1 MSILPVWQRIIPA
14 RNGTFRCQLWESP
27 LKNNIAAILAGIVL
41 VGCAAPR
48 PPSFTPL
55 PFDQAEYDALPKTG
69 TGIVRGQ
76 VFAKTVGGDVKKGAG
91 NDVLLIPV
99 TAFRRQWYNEVL
111 IRHRPATAQW
121 DPRYMEYDRKKT
133 TDGEGRFEFT
143 AVPPGQ
149 YYVLSNIS
157 WETISENRYLRQ
169 AGITD
174 TQGGLVVRTVDVTND
189 AITDAILSR

>member
-1 MSILPVWQRIIPA
+1 M
-14 RNGTFRCQLWESP
+14 
-27 LKNNIAAILAGIVL
+27 KNLLIAALAIASLAG
-41 VGCAAPR
+41 CATPPR
-48 PPSFTPL
+48 PSFTPL

-91 NDVLLIPV
+91 NGVLLIPA

-111 IRHRPATAQW
+111 MSQKLATAQW
-121 DPRYMEYDRKKT
+121 DSRYMQYDRTKT

-143 AVPPGQ
+143 EVPPGQ
-149 YYVLSNIS
+149 YYVLSNVS
-157 WETISENRYLRQ
+157 WETISDNRYLRQ

-174 TQGGLVVRTVDVTND
+174 TQGGLVVRTVDVKND
-189 AITDAILSR
+189 VVTEAILSR